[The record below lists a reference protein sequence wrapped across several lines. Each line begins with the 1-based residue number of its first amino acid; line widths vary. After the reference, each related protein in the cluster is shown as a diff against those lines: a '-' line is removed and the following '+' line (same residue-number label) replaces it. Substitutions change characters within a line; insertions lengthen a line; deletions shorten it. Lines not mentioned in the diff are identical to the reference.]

1 MAKTKRYPH
10 LLSQI
15 FNQPMMMTEDLMSL
29 AVRFAN
35 THLGLGAQLAPM
47 ALNADINDDDD
58 DDGEESYQVANG
70 VAVIGVYGPLVPRAG
85 GLDMC
90 QTMTSYESINQQ
102 LAQAL
107 ADDSVSQIVFDI
119 DSGGG
124 AVTGAFECAAKIA
137 DSTKPTT
144 AIVNYSAYSAAYLIA
159 SACHTISISQTGGVG
174 SIGVIAEHVDY
185 SKANEDA
192 GIKITTIYRGDN
204 KNNMSPNAPLDDR
217 SLAQL
222 NQMVDSSYQAF
233 VNFVATMRGMDPQAV
248 INTQAGLF
256 KGSEAIAAGLADTYQ
271 DPQDALRA
279 VVMSAAQAMPQMLRI
294 ESPAQE
300 VSAATQEEVTETKA
314 ISNLKLRAK
323 ALKMKF

>member
-1 MAKTKRYPH
+1 
-10 LLSQI
+10 
-15 FNQPMMMTEDLMSL
+15 MSL

-47 ALNADINDDDD
+47 TLKADFNDDED
-58 DDGEESYQVANG
+58 DDGDGDESYQVSNG

-85 GLDMC
+85 SLDMC

-124 AVTGAFECAAKIA
+124 AVTGAFECASKIA
-137 DSTKPTT
+137 ASTKPTT

-159 SACHTISISQTGGVG
+159 SACDSIAISQTGGVG

-192 GIKITTIYRGDN
+192 GIKITTVYRGDN

-217 SLAQL
+217 SLAML

-233 VNFVATMRGMDPQAV
+233 VNFVASNRGLDPQAV

-256 KGSEAIAAGLADTYQ
+256 KGADAISAGLADSFQ
-271 DPQDALRA
+271 DPQDALKA
-279 VVMSAAQAMPQMLRI
+279 VVINAVQSMPQMLRI
-294 ESPAQE
+294 ESPVDELKAESQ
-300 VSAATQEEVTETKA
+300 QFEEKKS